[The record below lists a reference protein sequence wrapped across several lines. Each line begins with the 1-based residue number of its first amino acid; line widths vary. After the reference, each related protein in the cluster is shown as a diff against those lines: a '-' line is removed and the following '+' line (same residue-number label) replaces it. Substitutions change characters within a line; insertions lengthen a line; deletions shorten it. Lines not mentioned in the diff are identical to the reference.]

1 MDINRVRPGA
11 ILICPVKVPGGGI
24 YIGDAHALQGNGE
37 IAGHTCDVSATVTL
51 QVNVIK
57 GLGNEGPIL
66 LPNPEDLP
74 HQAIPFSKEEK
85 AIVARMAEKWGID
98 HVEDSLPI
106 SFIGTGANMN
116 AAIDNGLARAGKL
129 LGMSVSEV
137 KNRCTITG
145 SIDIGRAPG
154 VITATLLVPKEKLA
168 EVGLLEYAIEQYGE

>member
-11 ILICPVKVPGGGI
+11 ILICPVKVPGGGV

-37 IAGHTCDVSATVTL
+37 IAGHTCDVCATVTL

-57 GLGNEGPIL
+57 VLGN
-66 LPNPEDLP
+66 
-74 HQAIPFSKEEK
+74 
-85 AIVARMAEKWGID
+85 
-98 HVEDSLPI
+98 
-106 SFIGTGANMN
+106 
-116 AAIDNGLARAGKL
+116 
-129 LGMSVSEV
+129 EV